1 MGYIA
6 GYYNIRPIGGNIKVN
21 GSPAS
26 FYGVTLNN
34 VDFSSTIDSRNFTND
49 PTILSSGQLIN
60 MADWYPNIGDYRD
73 YVFENNCKIRVV
85 ADSFSGIGYRAIAYF
100 YDANGN
106 IVPNTPQLTFT
117 YTHSGYNFIAM
128 VDMELVG
135 TGTIYRNLA
144 YVRTDQYDNT
154 LYVNVRRPS
163 TEGSEVLNAP
173 IVPVYTWA
181 PFTHLAGN
189 SGQFQMDL
197 STLDASIIGDGETAN
212 STNDHTKYTISSQ
225 SSIYNMLVNVLD
237 NQETTAAYC
246 GDNYMTV
253 TRRYV
258 AGTAV
263 NLIYFTLKFYF
274 RSGTLIYTSP
284 EFDVDADHSNDRL
297 LSIIY
302 DPTHQVAAL
311 DLITTLNGTDGIFY
325 NNSSLPNETVLS
337 AMYIWLQDN
346 GAVHTGPY
354 DTGTTDDG
362 GEPGNPRPQDHIT
375 DSPLPTKGGLN
386 MGLVTLYLPSDSQM
400 ADIAAF
406 LWSDSVL
413 DNFKKYF
420 NNFADNILSCY
431 SLPFTPDNLPTK
443 AFKVGNMASDT
454 ITNVPYTTV
463 RAFDIDM
470 GSVTID
476 KLWDSYLDFSPY
488 TKAEIYLPGLGL
500 HSLDIDEIMCPTRLD
515 GSVPD
520 RLGTVLSLVYR
531 LDVLTG
537 VVVAKLK
544 VRVYTKSGGYTDQIR
559 YQFSGR
565 IGYNIPLTGQTY
577 ASMVQGI
584 LTAGA
589 GVATTIASGG
599 LTAPM
604 TAAATVTATVQASKP
619 NVERIGNISGDASM
633 LATNVPYLIL
643 SSPNKPELVG
653 QGNFTGFPSYKRGTL
668 AGFTGYC
675 EVLECHVEGMSATDT
690 EKEMILSLLK
700 AGVII

>member
-1 MGYIA
+1 MASQFRELCKIKTTA
-6 GYYNIRPIGGNIKVN
+6 GAKQGWTFASLPADMSVIDNQGWLGTNFVGSGINILSKLYQ
-21 GSPAS
+21 GSS
-26 FYGVTLNN
+26 E
-34 VDFSSTIDSRNFTND
+34 
-49 PTILSSGQLIN
+49 TILTL
-60 MADWYPNIGDYRD
+60 
-73 YVFENNCKIRVV
+73 ENGYSLR
-85 ADSFSGIGYRAIAYF
+85 ADSFSLVW
-100 YDANGN
+100 YDNNNNRLNYTRINGDPHGSGWSTSW
-106 IVPNTPQLTFT
+106 VYLTFFKYYYQNNNET
-117 YTHSGYNFIAM
+117 YIMPFVMAYNTVQGRGYNTYNF
-128 VDMELVG
+128 G
-135 TGTIYRNLA
+135 TR
-144 YVRTDQYDNT
+144 
-154 LYVNVRRPS
+154 S
-163 TEGSEVLNAP
+163 TWNYLQVSDWQFLQGSEAP
-173 IVPVYTWA
+173 TYHWA
-181 PFTHLAGN
+181 PFAHLAGN

-212 STNDHTKYTISSQ
+212 STSDSTKYHISSQ

-237 NQETTAAYC
+237 NQETTVAYC

-284 EFDVDADHSNDRL
+284 EFDVNADHSNDRL

-302 DPTHQVAAL
+302 DTTHQVAAL
-311 DLITTLNGTDGIFY
+311 DLITTLSGTDGIFY
-325 NNSSLPNETVLS
+325 NNSSLPNDTILS

-346 GAVHTGPY
+346 GQVHTGPY

-400 ADIAAF
+400 TSIAAF

-443 AFKVGNMASDT
+443 AFKVGNMVSDT
-454 ITNVPYTTV
+454 ITDVPYTTV
-463 RAFDIDM
+463 RTFDIDM

-476 KLWDSYLDFSPY
+476 KLWDSDLDFSPY
-488 TKAEIYLPGLGL
+488 NKAEIYLPGLGL

>member
-1 MGYIA
+1 MGWVS
-6 GYYNIRPIGGNIKVN
+6 GYYNVEPISGKIKLNGVGVIPAAVRGTNLNLQSVDQVTSNDVSTLQTGAINLSAINIAV
-21 GSPAS
+21 GSS
-26 FYGVTLNN
+26 
-34 VDFSSTIDSRNFTND
+34 VDFV
-49 PTILSSGQLIN
+49 L
-60 MADWYPNIGDYRD
+60 
-73 YVFENNCKIRVV
+73 ENGYIIRVKNQS
-85 ADSFSGIGYRAIAYF
+85 AITNGYRAWIII
-100 YDANGN
+100 YDSNNN
-106 IVPNTPQLTFT
+106 IVPNTNQPQIAVDQRYQAYYGIADYFNIGTSVT
-117 YTHSGYNFIAM
+117 YRGI
-128 VDMELVG
+128 
-135 TGTIYRNLA
+135 IYI
-144 YVRTDQYDNT
+144 YQTSDNAWT
-154 LYVNVRRPS
+154 VKFNRPS
-163 TEGSEVLNAP
+163 TELSAVLGVN
-173 IVPVYTWA
+173 VTPVYNWL
-181 PFTHLAGN
+181 PLPHLAGN

-197 STLDASIIGDGETAN
+197 STLNASIIGDGETAN

-237 NQETTAAYC
+237 NQETTVAYC

-284 EFDVDADHSNDRL
+284 EFDVNADHSNDRL

-302 DPTHQVAAL
+302 DTTHQVATL
-311 DLITTLNGTDGIFY
+311 DLITTLSGTDGIFY
-325 NNSSLPNETVLS
+325 NNSALPNDTILS

-346 GAVHTGPY
+346 GVVHTGPY

-443 AFKVGNMASDT
+443 AFKVGNMVSDT
-454 ITNVPYTTV
+454 ITDVPYTTV

-520 RLGTVLSLVYR
+520 RLGTVLNLVYR